1 MDERKLRRIIREEQE
16 RANRA
21 NEESKK
27 KQESDSGSLSSL
39 LFFPESDPEIKSELQ
54 KVANISEDFNSKLR
68 RLEELTGKDLTDLKL
83 KKEKPKNRMT
93 LSESFGCFLII
104 SMFAAFAIW
113 IAWAI
118 FIH

>member
-39 LFFPESDPEIKSELQ
+39 LFFPEKNPEIKKDLDEL
-54 KVANISEDFNSKLR
+54 AELRDEFNSSLR
-68 RLEELTGKDLTDLKL
+68 RIEERTGKDFSDLKF
-83 KKEKPKNRMT
+83 KKPESSMGFRES
-93 LSESFGCFLII
+93 LSCFILIAI
-104 SMFAAFAIW
+104 FAAFAFW
-113 IAWAI
+113 IAWAL

>member
-1 MDERKLRRIIREEQE
+1 MDEKKLRRIIREEQE
-16 RANRA
+16 RANRE

-68 RLEELTGKDLTDLKL
+68 RLEELTGKDYSDLKF
-83 KKEKPKNRMT
+83 KKTETRMT
-93 LSESFGCFLII
+93 SSGSLNCFIAIAIL
-104 SMFAAFAIW
+104 AAFAIFL
-113 IAWAI
+113 AWAL
-118 FIH
+118 FIN